1 MNPNQQIREMYAA
14 AAATQLKARTSTL
27 AQIEALEPNW
37 ITGGVHKEI
46 CMHLDGVITLV
57 ERGEKDPASSSGGPR
72 LILQTPPGIGKTM
85 MSGVHLIS
93 HAMGRHPEWDFI
105 YATHGADLAE
115 KVGEDTRN
123 RINDPRFGE
132 IHPKLELSKSSNAKN
147 YFTSTHGGKATFI
160 GVDGGALG
168 RRAHCVA
175 RGELVATEY
184 GPRAIEDINP
194 GDRVWSWNHTLQKRE
209 LCAVRATQKTLS
221 QPVVKVHGPG
231 ARIRVTDAHLLF
243 TGICYS
249 KASTLTVGDSLYVD
263 PSLPTLPSPSSRSA
277 PRSTTEVLW
286 PCLPYSPPGTTLPAV
301 PDLRDGTE
309 QEAQAHP
316 VLFLRLPMGEGQESP
331 AYSGMPTMQDAV
343 LRGPLQEPVL
353 RQSMCRQR
361 TQRPD
366 VGVRQPELAG
376 RPRGAEALG
385 VLQED
390 SVASDDGA
398 RRDGVYPLRVG
409 QTFSGSSHRRG
420 SAQRRGGE
428 RHHSVR
434 LLPHA
439 ISRLEPIPFEG
450 RHADGYADVYDLQ
463 VDGNHNFFVNGIL
476 VHNCLIIDDPF
487 KNEAEARSE
496 LHQEH
501 VFKFVMSVAES
512 RLHPYGAIVVIHQRW
527 HVKDLIGRLLELKA
541 RPWTN
546 CMYPMVA
553 MEDCSWRK
561 KGESVHKERFS
572 AKWCELTR
580 QTKIESGN
588 EWIWSAMY
596 QQQPT
601 LDSGMLFKREWF
613 KLIPREKFPK
623 NLRWYISTDFGTSS
637 RGDPSVSQ
645 PFAIDEN
652 DNIYFVDP
660 YHAKVEPNI
669 AHAATFD
676 CYERHNASGIFVEKG
691 GLWNTAQATYRQEQ
705 ERRRVYPRTIAFNRT
720 TNKGEHAQGLV
731 AHMAAGKVFHVD
743 SEFTREVV
751 IPQFMSFTG
760 ERGVSDVDDIVD
772 TQYLPFL
779 SWREVRRP
787 GPTVD
792 LPVLEHTPALN
803 QQIISGYG
811 LPPKKTGGRMAW
823 TAAAD
828 DSDGSEPESFL

>member
-1 MNPNQQIREMYAA
+1 MNPNPNQQIREMYAA

-72 LILQTPPGIGKTM
+72 LILQTPPGIGKTL

-123 RINDPRFGE
+123 RINDPRFAE

-147 YFTSTHGGKATFI
+147 YFTSTFGGKATFI

-168 RRAHCVA
+168 RRAH
-175 RGELVATEY
+175 
-184 GPRAIEDINP
+184 I
-194 GDRVWSWNHTLQKRE
+194 
-209 LCAVRATQKTLS
+209 
-221 QPVVKVHGPG
+221 
-231 ARIRVTDAHLLF
+231 
-243 TGICYS
+243 
-249 KASTLTVGDSLYVD
+249 
-263 PSLPTLPSPSSRSA
+263 
-277 PRSTTEVLW
+277 
-286 PCLPYSPPGTTLPAV
+286 
-301 PDLRDGTE
+301 
-309 QEAQAHP
+309 
-316 VLFLRLPMGEGQESP
+316 
-331 AYSGMPTMQDAV
+331 
-343 LRGPLQEPVL
+343 
-353 RQSMCRQR
+353 
-361 TQRPD
+361 
-366 VGVRQPELAG
+366 
-376 RPRGAEALG
+376 
-385 VLQED
+385 
-390 SVASDDGA
+390 
-398 RRDGVYPLRVG
+398 
-409 QTFSGSSHRRG
+409 
-420 SAQRRGGE
+420 
-428 RHHSVR
+428 
-434 LLPHA
+434 
-439 ISRLEPIPFEG
+439 
-450 RHADGYADVYDLQ
+450 
-463 VDGNHNFFVNGIL
+463 
-476 VHNCLIIDDPF
+476 LIIDDPF

-501 VFKFVMSVAES
+501 VFKFAMSVAES

-572 AKWCELTR
+572 NEWCELTR
-580 QTKIESGN
+580 KTKIESGN

-676 CYERHNASGIFVEKG
+676 CYERYGASGIFVEKG

-705 ERRRVYPRTIAFNRT
+705 ERRRIYPRIIAFNRT

-731 AHMAAGKVFHVD
+731 AHMAAGKVYHVD

-760 ERGVSDVDDIVD
+760 ERGVSEVDDIVD

-792 LPVLEHTPALN
+792 LPVLEHIPALN
-803 QQIISGYG
+803 QQIVAGYG
-811 LPPKKTGGRMAW
+811 LPPKKTAGRMSW
-823 TAAAD
+823 TAGD
-828 DSDGSEPESFL
+828 DDDGSEPESFI